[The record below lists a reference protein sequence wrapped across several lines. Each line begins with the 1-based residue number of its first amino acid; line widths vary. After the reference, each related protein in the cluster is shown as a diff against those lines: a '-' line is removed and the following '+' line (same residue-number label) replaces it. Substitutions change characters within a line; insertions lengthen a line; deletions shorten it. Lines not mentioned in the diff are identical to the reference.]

1 MTYTAGDVIV
11 DRRRWTD
18 QEGVDPAI
26 LPAAFRP
33 DHSCDPETIH
43 SHSSR
48 GNSAGTALCERM
60 AAVHS
65 ILVVRAF
72 VIEVG
77 RVGGRYAK
85 AHSNGPGVTAGS
97 DFPTFRRTGV
107 RYGVNIC
114 NEAIRQS

>member
-1 MTYTAGDVIV
+1 MTYTAGNVIV
-11 DRRRWTD
+11 DRLRWTD
-18 QEGVDPAI
+18 QEGVDPVI
-26 LPAAFRP
+26 FPAAFRP
-33 DHSCDPETIH
+33 DHSYDPETIH
-43 SHSSR
+43 SHASR
-48 GNSAGTALCERM
+48 GNSAGTALCEQV

-65 ILVVRAF
+65 MLVVGAF
-72 VIEVG
+72 VIEAG

-85 AHSNGPGVTAGS
+85 AHPNGPGVTAGS